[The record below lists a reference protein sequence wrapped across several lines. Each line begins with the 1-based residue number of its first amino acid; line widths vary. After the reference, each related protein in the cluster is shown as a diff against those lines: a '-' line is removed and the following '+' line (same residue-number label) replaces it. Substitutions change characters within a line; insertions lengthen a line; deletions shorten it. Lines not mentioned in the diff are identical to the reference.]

1 MTKLDKLMI
10 LVMEEL
16 ENNGFYYKRPNK
28 LTLKLDLHG
37 TSIYIRYSNAID
49 CFIVNDENQEFNDAV
64 LCSCNY
70 KNERS
75 RLIATGAIIN
85 TFNRINNI
93 LAERYLESAHA
104 EIQSHSE
111 TPGTEN
117 VSRETPDTENV
128 SRETSETGNVSRET
142 SHTAD
147 TGNYTLESSIT
158 PIITPKF
165 TDEEINNELSKVEM
179 RLEDLLY
186 KELKTY
192 TFKYKQYNRYHSA
205 QIVVAFMLD
214 DKMFSINFVT
224 KPNSLDGNV
233 TVTDVFTDEIL
244 HERKWLCFNIDNYHR
259 SICSIFYHIVR
270 TIKRNDSLDGY
281 RKINL

>member
-37 TSIYIRYSNAID
+37 TSIYIRYSNTID

-85 TFNRINNI
+85 TFNRIINI

-117 VSRETPDTENV
+117 VSRETY
-128 SRETSETGNVSRET
+128 
-142 SHTAD
+142 TAPED
-147 TGNYTLESSIT
+147 APSCESAIT
-158 PIITPKF
+158 PFEVPEYTIV
-165 TDEEINNELSKVEM
+165 EINNELSKMET
-179 RLEDLLY
+179 RLEELLHN
-186 KELKTY
+186 ELETY
-192 TFKYKQYNRYHSA
+192 TFKYVSHPKYQFGQA
-205 QIVVAFMLD
+205 VMVFMID
-214 DKMFSINFVT
+214 DKMFTICFVT
-224 KPNSLDGNV
+224 KYKSLDGIV
-233 TVTDVFTDEIL
+233 TLYDAFTNEIL
-244 HERKWLCFNIDNYHR
+244 YEKEYLCFNSTNYHR
-259 SICSIFYHIVR
+259 TICSEFYHIVR
-270 TIKRNDSLDGY
+270 TIKRNDSLDGW